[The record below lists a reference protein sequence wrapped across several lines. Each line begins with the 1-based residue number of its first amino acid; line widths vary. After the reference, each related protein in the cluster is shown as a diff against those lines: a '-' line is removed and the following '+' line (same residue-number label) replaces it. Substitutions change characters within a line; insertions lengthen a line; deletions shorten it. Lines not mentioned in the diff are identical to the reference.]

1 MDNDRTSFI
10 RSVSFCAGLPDPAIT
25 ALSAVAMPLQRPAG
39 AFIQFEG
46 DPSDA
51 MYLVARGRVKIARAS
66 ASGREQVLNVIGAGG
81 HFNTVPMFDGGA
93 CPASAQAIDDVT
105 LLALPR
111 DRLRRVVEDHPALAL
126 ALLKE
131 FTGRLRH
138 LVDLVDD
145 LALHSVQGRLAGLL
159 LEQAAA
165 AERGAPAA
173 ALTQAEMAARL
184 GTVREMVGRGLKTFE
199 ALGLLRLDRGVIVLL
214 DRAGLAA
221 QREE

>member
-1 MDNDRTSFI
+1 MDHDRISLI
-10 RSVSFCAGLPDPAIT
+10 RRVSFCAGLPEPAIA
-25 ALSAVAMPLQRPAG
+25 ALSAIAMPLQRPAG
-39 AFIQFEG
+39 AFIQLEG
-46 DPSDA
+46 DPADA
-51 MYLVARGRVKIARAS
+51 MYLVLRGRVKITRMS
-66 ASGREQVLNVIGAGG
+66 ASGREQVLNVIGVGG

-93 CPASAQAIDDVT
+93 CPANAQAIDDVA

-111 DRLRRVVEDHPALAL
+111 DRLQRVVEDHPTLAL

-138 LVDLVDD
+138 LVNLVDD

-159 LEQAAA
+159 LDQAAA
-165 AERGAPAA
+165 AERGEPAVP
-173 ALTQAEMAARL
+173 LTQAEMAARL
-184 GTVREMVGRGLKTFE
+184 GTVREMIGRALKTFE
-199 ALGLLRLDRGVIVLL
+199 ALGLLQLDRGMIVLL